1 MSRINV
7 HVVVLGGCYA
17 GKTALLEGF
26 KFVNHLYD
34 FDTFRAATAGACYW
48 TTKAY
53 VDRELVKFGLFDT
66 NGYERFRSVY
76 PLYYRRAVDATVV
89 VYDITSRCSHSFN
102 EAKAWV
108 EEIQEMANP
117 NIVIA
122 LVGCESDL
130 SSERVVKYEEAKSYA
145 EDNGLLFM
153 EVSAKTGSSVLKAKI
168 SAAGLRLEIQI
179 DKKGKQILNLART
192 GLFRLPDAVSELN
205 ELKVLDLSFNKLRE
219 LSESIGD
226 LVNLSQLFLNGN
238 RLSSLPASIKRLKKL
253 QELDLSNNKL
263 KGIFKDIVD
272 LKHLKRLCVE
282 GNPLKFEDMRSL
294 IELTNKNLSLLMDIA
309 GETLLIQL
317 TLRIDVTMLRV
328 SLKE

>member
-1 MSRINV
+1 LI
-7 HVVVLGGCYA
+7 CCC
-17 GKTALLEGF
+17 
-26 KFVNHLYD
+26 FV
-34 FDTFRAATAGACYW
+34 
-48 TTKAY
+48 
-53 VDRELVKFGLFDT
+53 
-66 NGYERFRSVY
+66 
-76 PLYYRRAVDATVV
+76 
-89 VYDITSRCSHSFN
+89 
-102 EAKAWV
+102 
-108 EEIQEMANP
+108 
-117 NIVIA
+117 
-122 LVGCESDL
+122 
-130 SSERVVKYEEAKSYA
+130 
-145 EDNGLLFM
+145 
-153 EVSAKTGSSVLKAKI
+153 GSSVLKAKI
-168 SAAGLRLEIQI
+168 SAARLRLEIQK

-294 IELTNKNLSLLMDIA
+294 IELTNKNLSLLMDIT